1 MSVSCADGNG
11 SYGTYHVYQGIPNRI
26 PSEEATALQHGCV
39 GARLPQGLWVND
51 LQPAK
56 KILRLIRINHI
67 ISDTKSSL
75 GSVLDF
81 PDKLVE
87 RVSEPGPVAVSESML
102 ALRVCHGYELHG
114 VMKNDALVSSS
125 AAARSN

>member
-1 MSVSCADGNG
+1 MYIKGFPTGFHPKRPRLSSMDVSGRG
-11 SYGTYHVYQGIPNRI
+11 W
-26 PSEEATALQHGCV
+26 
-39 GARLPQGLWVND
+39 PQGLWVND

-75 GSVLDF
+75 GAVLDF

>member
-11 SYGTYHVYQGIPNRI
+11 SYGTYHVYQWIPNRI
-26 PSEEATALQHGCV
+26 PPEEATALQKRCV
-39 GARLPQGLWVND
+39 RTGLEQGLRIND

-67 ISDTKSSL
+67 ISDTKSGL
-75 GSVLDF
+75 GAVLNF
-81 PDKLVE
+81 PDKLIE

-102 ALRVCHGYELHG
+102 ALRICHGYELHG

>member
-1 MSVSCADGNG
+1 MRG
-11 SYGTYHVYQGIPNRI
+11 SHR
-26 PSEEATALQHGCV
+26 GCV

-67 ISDTKSSL
+67 ISDAKSSL
-75 GSVLDF
+75 GAILHF
-81 PDKLVE
+81 PNKLAE
-87 RVSEPGPVAVSESML
+87 RISEPGSVAVSESMF
-102 ALRVCHGYELHG
+102 ALCICHGYELQG

-125 AAARSN
+125 AAAMANWRSYSA